1 MLTFDNVFYR
11 LCKSLAIALYF
22 DTKGICIALYFDIRG
37 ICSIIHLSTIDNKVS
52 KLYQKYYYY
61 FFKKSYYRKYPL
73 TNFNNTDIFQFKSL
87 I

>member
-1 MLTFDNVFYR
+1 MLTFDNAFYR

-22 DTKGICIALYFDIRG
+22 DTRG
-37 ICSIIHLSTIDNKVS
+37 ICNIIYLSTIDNKVS
-52 KLYQKYYYY
+52 KLYKKYYYY